1 MLNSTWMK
9 LALPHLSGRVVTVS
23 AEPIVVPGHAR
34 DSEALAPSRQ
44 QLQQRL
50 DLLAEEAEKLVGG

>member
-1 MLNSTWMK
+1 
-9 LALPHLSGRVVTVS
+9 VTVS

-34 DSEALAPSRQ
+34 DSKALAPSRQ

-50 DLLAEEAEKLVGG
+50 DLLAEEAEKLVGV